1 MDKLEISEIQ
11 IVPIKPQNGLCAF
24 ISAVINHQFYIGN
37 IALYTSPSSAS
48 GFRLVFPNK
57 KLASGQV
64 VDCFYPI
71 TKEAGELVTS
81 AIVKKYLELMDHF
94 HHVETL

>member
-37 IALYTSPSSAS
+37 IALYTSPLPPAGS
-48 GFRLVFPNK
+48 GWFFRIKTGFWPSCRLLLPDYQRGRGISNVSNR
-57 KLASGQV
+57 
-64 VDCFYPI
+64 
-71 TKEAGELVTS
+71 
-81 AIVKKYLELMDHF
+81 
-94 HHVETL
+94 